1 MDKYEYKQLSERM
14 IELMQNEEYGE
25 AKSFFSKVL
34 TLDAKDEVALK
45 ALESIK
51 LWSGKSVSIVGMFL
65 Y

>member
-1 MDKYEYKQLSERM
+1 MKIGSPAK
-14 IELMQNEEYGE
+14 EEYGE

-51 LWSGKSVSIVGMFL
+51 L
-65 Y
+65 

>member
-1 MDKYEYKQLSERM
+1 MGILIWQKK
-14 IELMQNEEYGE
+14 NTGG

-51 LWSGKSVSIVGMFL
+51 L
-65 Y
+65 

>member
-51 LWSGKSVSIVGMFL
+51 L
-65 Y
+65 